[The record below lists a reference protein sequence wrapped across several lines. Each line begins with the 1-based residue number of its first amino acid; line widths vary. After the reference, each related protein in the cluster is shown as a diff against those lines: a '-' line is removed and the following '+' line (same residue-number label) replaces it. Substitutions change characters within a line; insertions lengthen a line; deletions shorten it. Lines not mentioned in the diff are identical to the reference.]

1 MALLGKKNKNKNNN
15 SGKPG
20 DRRTSKAAIF
30 IIEKDGFAY
39 YRDKR
44 LNLVCKKAKLCQKT
58 PYEGYMWKYD
68 YMSNLDW
75 FKRYVALMEVNKG
88 NIRFIGMTRDEFF
101 EIGGNFEI
109 GGVEELDI
117 SKLKKNINSK

>member
-20 DRRTSKAAIF
+20 DRKTSKAAIF

-68 YMSNLDW
+68 YMANLDW

-101 EIGGNFEI
+101 EIGGTLEI

-117 SKLKKNINSK
+117 SKLKKDINSK